1 MKAYMNYAK
10 GKWTKG
16 DGEGAPLFNAI
27 TGEEIGRASSK
38 GLDFSEMMGYAR
50 KVGGPK
56 LRKMTFQERGLMLKA
71 LALHLHSIKNKFY
84 ALSAETGATKV
95 DSWIDIE
102 GGIGNIFA
110 NASLRKNFPD
120 LPYHVDGNMA
130 PLSNNGTFIGHHS
143 MIHREGGA
151 IHIRGFHVPIWWR

>member
-1 MKAYMNYAK
+1 MRNYDNYAL
-10 GKWTKG
+10 GKWIKG
-16 DGEGAPLFNAI
+16 DGEGTPLFNAI
-27 TGEEIGRASSK
+27 TGNQLGTSSSK
-38 GLDFSEMMGYAR
+38 GLDFSEMMNYAR
-50 KVGGPK
+50 EVGGPA

-84 ALSAETGATKV
+84 ALSGETGATKI

-120 LPYHVDGNMA
+120 P
-130 PLSNNGTFIGHHS
+130 
-143 MIHREGGA
+143 A
-151 IHIRGFHVPIWWR
+151 ISC

>member
-1 MKAYMNYAK
+1 MIFKKENMKNYNNYAL

-16 DGEGAPLFNAI
+16 EGDGTPLFNAI
-27 TGEEIGRASSK
+27 TGDELGRASSK
-38 GLDFSEMMGYAR
+38 GLDFSEMMSYAR

-120 LPYHVDGNMA
+120 LT
-130 PLSNNGTFIGHHS
+130 LSC
-143 MIHREGGA
+143 R
-151 IHIRGFHVPIWWR
+151 WRYGPTI